1 MQLKELVQF
10 PESQKSQPQ
19 ILTRETW
26 RQCDAHDVYAS
37 ANFKNSKIDGQKVR
51 RTIDVGEQRG

>member
-19 ILTRETW
+19 ILMRETW
-26 RQCDAHDVYAS
+26 RQCDAHDVYANTVIK
-37 ANFKNSKIDGQKVR
+37 AQKY
-51 RTIDVGEQRG
+51 QK